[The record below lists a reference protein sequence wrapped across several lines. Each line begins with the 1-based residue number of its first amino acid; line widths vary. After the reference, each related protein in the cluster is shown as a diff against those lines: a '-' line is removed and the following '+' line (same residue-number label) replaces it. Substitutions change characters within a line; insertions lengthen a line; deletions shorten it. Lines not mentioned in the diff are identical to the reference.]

1 MRVSQDQRAPGQH
14 LVDVP
19 VAILVPEISVL
30 SPGDKGRF
38 ATHSPKGPHGA
49 VYAAGDDLLG
59 SGQQFGDRFRKLNP
73 DCTVPV
79 LELDDGHCISEV
91 IAICSYLEELYP
103 QPPLFGKTPRERATA
118 LMWNARIEQQGFGL
132 VLAMMR
138 AQEPVPGLELCK
150 QGIVAGVTGGSL
162 GPFAGLELHFHLAIA
177 KFDAERGGERRTVAT
192 PCLGLGLEPVVDM
205 YRDYRD
211 ISTGE
216 CMREHR

>member
-1 MRVSQDQRAPGQH
+1 MQ
-14 LVDVP
+14 
-19 VAILVPEISVL
+19 
-30 SPGDKGRF
+30 
-38 ATHSPKGPHGA
+38 
-49 VYAAGDDLLG
+49 
-59 SGQQFGDRFRKLNP
+59 
-73 DCTVPV
+73 
-79 LELDDGHCISEV
+79 
-91 IAICSYLEELYP
+91 
-103 QPPLFGKTPRERATA
+103 
-118 LMWNARIEQQGFGL
+118 QQGFGL

-205 YRDYRD
+205 YRNYRD

-216 CMREHR
+216 RMREHR